1 MFKNYQV
8 VIFKDQ
14 HGTCRKLRLRGWL
27 FALIFLA
34 LIAVVAGD
42 LTLIKYYY
50 NYKRMELDLTASEK
64 TSQEQNT
71 QLHNLSDKMQGLE
84 ADLSRIRTFDTKLRR
99 MINLSREP
107 QEVAPSGS
115 DDKDENAKY
124 LPLYRQELLTRK
136 LHHYLDTLR
145 DQASLELVRQEELLR
160 VLGASAPRLA
170 SLPTDWP
177 VAGWVSSSFGERT
190 SPFTGKKEFH
200 KGMDPGDA
208 KHRIQGVE
216 TREPAFNLPALWVP
230 ALHKDEAVLAGYTV
244 VDPSTVIATHLTE
257 VFKRHLPEF
266 LGRQEVQTLLDNLAK
281 RAPKAV
287 EDLVPGAMRRII
299 KNILRQLG
307 FNNIVEADDGSTA
320 WETLGKD
327 KIDFVISDW
336 NMTTGRSSSCWCW
349 REPRPACPG

>member
-71 QLHNLSDKMQGLE
+71 QLQNLSDKMQGLE

-115 DDKDENAKY
+115 DDKDENTKY

-200 KGMDPGDA
+200 KGMDIVAPVG
-208 KHRIQGVE
+208 
-216 TREPAFNLPALWVP
+216 TP
-230 ALHKDEAVLAGYTV
+230 VLAPGGGTV
-244 VDPSTVIATHLTE
+244 TFSGEAEGGGVSVVIDHQGGLVTSYGHLKDATVTKGQIVNRGQCIGHVGNLGQATGPHLHYE
-257 VFKRHLPEF
+257 ARQDGAPVNPERF
-266 LGRQEVQTLLDNLAK
+266 
-281 RAPKAV
+281 
-287 EDLVPGAMRRII
+287 
-299 KNILRQLG
+299 ILR
-307 FNNIVEADDGSTA
+307 
-320 WETLGKD
+320 
-327 KIDFVISDW
+327 
-336 NMTTGRSSSCWCW
+336 
-349 REPRPACPG
+349 